1 VEAKLVG
8 PEVVVKRTFKMKTR
22 LVERNTSRRRGTEP
36 HASLKSGE
44 GEKIE
49 QSITIN
55 RPPEEIY
62 SFWRQLENLSR
73 FMQHIKSVTQTGSGI
88 SHWVVQTSH
97 GAKFEWDARLIEDK
111 PGEMLSWQS
120 LDGADIDNAGS
131 VWFTPSNDGQGTV
144 VKVAMKYAPPG
155 GKLASLMAKVFGD
168 SAEKQ
173 MMEDLL
179 RLKNLLEAPGHP
191 PVTQ

>member
-1 VEAKLVG
+1 
-8 PEVVVKRTFKMKTR
+8 MKTR
-22 LVERNTSRRRGTEP
+22 LAERNTSGRRVTEP

-44 GEKIE
+44 GEKLE

-55 RPPEEIY
+55 RSPDEIY

-73 FMQHIKSVTQTGSGI
+73 FMQHIKSVTQIGSGI

-111 PGEMLSWQS
+111 PGQMISWQS
-120 LDGADIDNAGS
+120 LDGADVDNAGS
-131 VWFTPSNDGQGTV
+131 VWFTPSADGQGTV
-144 VKVAMKYAPPG
+144 VKVSMKYSPPG
-155 GKLASLMAKVFGD
+155 GKLGALMAKVFGD

-173 MMEDLL
+173 MMEDLV
-179 RLKNLLEAPGHP
+179 RLKNLMEAPGHP

>member
-1 VEAKLVG
+1 
-8 PEVVVKRTFKMKTR
+8 MKTR
-22 LVERNTSRRRGTEP
+22 LAERDLSRNRATEP

-44 GEKIE
+44 GVKME

-55 RPPEEIY
+55 RPPDEVY

-111 PGEMLSWQS
+111 PGQMLSWQS
-120 LDGADIDNAGS
+120 LDGADVDNAGS
-131 VWFTPSNDGQGTV
+131 VWFTPAGEGKETV
-144 VKVAMKYAPPG
+144 VKVVMKYAPPG
-155 GKLASLMAKVFGD
+155 GKLAALMAKVFGD

-173 MMEDLL
+173 MMEDLV
-179 RLKNLLEAPGHP
+179 RLKNLMEAPGQP

>member
-1 VEAKLVG
+1 
-8 PEVVVKRTFKMKTR
+8 MKTR
-22 LVERNTSRRRGTEP
+22 LVERNTSRSRATEP

-44 GEKIE
+44 GEKLE

-55 RPPEEIY
+55 RPPEEVY

-73 FMQHIKSVTQTGSGI
+73 FMQHIKSVTQTGSGV

-131 VWFTPSNDGQGTV
+131 VWFTPAGEGQSTV
-144 VKVAMKYAPPG
+144 VKVSMKYSPPG
-155 GKLASLMAKVFGD
+155 GMFGALMAKVFGD

-173 MMEDLL
+173 MTEDLV
-179 RLKNLLEAPGHP
+179 RLKNLLEATGTA

>member
-1 VEAKLVG
+1 
-8 PEVVVKRTFKMKTR
+8 
-22 LVERNTSRRRGTEP
+22 
-36 HASLKSGE
+36 
-44 GEKIE
+44 
-49 QSITIN
+49 
-55 RPPEEIY
+55 
-62 SFWRQLENLSR
+62 
-73 FMQHIKSVTQTGSGI
+73 
-88 SHWVVQTSH
+88 VQTSH